1 MKYDPYYYDGFAVY
15 RKYLAYKLHFTT
27 DKYDYTEHSG
37 MVHTKLETFTKRNDR
52 YMFHKL
58 SVKYNQDEIDDF
70 MIANFLKKNKA
81 WSGSLLERD
90 SHETYLQY
98 RKRKEATNYYFKEDL
113 GRVRSLIDM
122 DNIEPNH
129 VVTVS
134 DGQHPILLRHCI
146 GNKITKET
154 LIIMDYHLNFMKDW
168 NKNITDKIVWPDFY
182 KKVQKFKPFL
192 KFNQTETKII
202 LKEKLL

>member
-1 MKYDPYYYDGFAVY
+1 MTYDGFAVY

-58 SVKYNQDEIDDF
+58 SVKYNQEEIDDF
-70 MIANFLKKNKA
+70 MIANFVKKNKA

-122 DNIEPNH
+122 DNTKPNH

-154 LIIMDYHLNFMKDW
+154 LIIMDYHLNFMRDW
-168 NKNITDKIVWPDFY
+168 NKNIIDKIVWPDFY
-182 KKVQKFKPFL
+182 KKVKKFKPFL

>member
-1 MKYDPYYYDGFAVY
+1 MNEHYDGFAVY

-37 MVHTKLETFTKRNDR
+37 MIHTKLETFTKRNDR

-58 SVKYNQDEIDDF
+58 SVKYNQEEIDDF
-70 MIANFLKKNKA
+70 MIANFVKKNKA

-122 DNIEPNH
+122 DNTKPNH
-129 VVTVS
+129 VITVS

-154 LIIMDYHLNFMKDW
+154 LIIMDYHLNFMRDW
-168 NKNITDKIVWPDFY
+168 NKNIIDKIVWPDFY
-182 KKVQKFKPFL
+182 KKVKKFKPFL

>member
-1 MKYDPYYYDGFAVY
+1 MTYDGFAVY

-58 SVKYNQDEIDDF
+58 SVKYNQEEIDDF
-70 MIANFLKKNKA
+70 MIANFVKKNKA

-113 GRVRSLIDM
+113 GRVRSIIDM
-122 DNIEPNH
+122 DNTKPNH
-129 VVTVS
+129 AITVS

-154 LIIMDYHLNFMKDW
+154 LIIMDYHLNFMRDW
-168 NKNITDKIVWPDFY
+168 NKNIIDKIVWPDFY
-182 KKVQKFKPFL
+182 KKVKKFKPFL

>member
-1 MKYDPYYYDGFAVY
+1 MTYDGFAVY

-70 MIANFLKKNKA
+70 MIANFVKKNKA

-90 SHETYLQY
+90 SHDTYLQY
-98 RKRKEATNYYFKEDL
+98 KKRKEGFNYWLNQLSGGHENRSEVLMGFAESSENKTIFSNETNIF
-113 GRVRSLIDM
+113 
-122 DNIEPNH
+122 
-129 VVTVS
+129 
-134 DGQHPILLRHCI
+134 
-146 GNKITKET
+146 
-154 LIIMDYHLNFMKDW
+154 
-168 NKNITDKIVWPDFY
+168 
-182 KKVQKFKPFL
+182 
-192 KFNQTETKII
+192 
-202 LKEKLL
+202 

>member
-1 MKYDPYYYDGFAVY
+1 MTYDGFAVY

-70 MIANFLKKNKA
+70 MIANFVKKNKA

-90 SHETYLQY
+90 SHDTYLQY
-98 RKRKEATNYYFKEDL
+98 KKRKEGFNYWLKQEINEIAKIASHQSVF
-113 GRVRSLIDM
+113 RVD
-122 DNIEPNH
+122 
-129 VVTVS
+129 
-134 DGQHPILLRHCI
+134 DGQHPRLLKLTI
-146 GNKITKET
+146 GKKISIET
-154 LIIMDYHLNFMKDW
+154 LLVMDYHLGFLKDW
-168 NKNITDKIVWPDFY
+168 DKKIKDKIVWPDFY
-182 KKVQKFKPFL
+182 KKAQKFKPFL
-192 KFNQTETKII
+192 RFNQTETKII
-202 LKEKLL
+202 LREVFG

>member
-1 MKYDPYYYDGFAVY
+1 
-15 RKYLAYKLHFTT
+15 
-27 DKYDYTEHSG
+27 
-37 MVHTKLETFTKRNDR
+37 
-52 YMFHKL
+52 MFHKL
-58 SVKYNQDEIDDF
+58 SVKYNQEEIDDF
-70 MIANFLKKNKA
+70 MIANFVKKNKA

-122 DNIEPNH
+122 DNTKPNH
-129 VVTVS
+129 VITVS

-154 LIIMDYHLNFMKDW
+154 LIIMDYHLNFMRDW
-168 NKNITDKIVWPDFY
+168 NKNIIDKIVWPDFY
-182 KKVQKFKPFL
+182 KKVKKFKPFL

>member
-1 MKYDPYYYDGFAVY
+1 MTYDGFAVY

-58 SVKYNQDEIDDF
+58 SVKYNQEEIDDF
-70 MIANFLKKNKA
+70 MIANFVKKNKA

-113 GRVRSLIDM
+113 GRVRSI
-122 DNIEPNH
+122 I
-129 VVTVS
+129 V
-134 DGQHPILLRHCI
+134 I
-146 GNKITKET
+146 KI
-154 LIIMDYHLNFMKDW
+154 
-168 NKNITDKIVWPDFY
+168 P
-182 KKVQKFKPFL
+182 
-192 KFNQTETKII
+192 
-202 LKEKLL
+202 

>member
-1 MKYDPYYYDGFAVY
+1 MNEHYDGFAVY

-58 SVKYNQDEIDDF
+58 SVKYNQEEIDDF
-70 MIANFLKKNKA
+70 MIANFVKKNKA

-98 RKRKEATNYYFKEDL
+98 RKR
-113 GRVRSLIDM
+113 
-122 DNIEPNH
+122 
-129 VVTVS
+129 
-134 DGQHPILLRHCI
+134 
-146 GNKITKET
+146 
-154 LIIMDYHLNFMKDW
+154 
-168 NKNITDKIVWPDFY
+168 
-182 KKVQKFKPFL
+182 
-192 KFNQTETKII
+192 
-202 LKEKLL
+202 

>member
-27 DKYDYTEHSG
+27 DKYDYTEHGG
-37 MVHTKLETFTKRNDR
+37 MVHTKLSTFTQRNDR

-58 SVKYNQDEIDDF
+58 SVKYNQEEIDDF
-70 MIANFLKKNKA
+70 MIANFVKKNKA

-122 DNIEPNH
+122 DNTKPNH
-129 VVTVS
+129 VV
-134 DGQHPILLRHCI
+134 LLVMASIQYFYDIVLEIRLLKRH
-146 GNKITKET
+146 
-154 LIIMDYHLNFMKDW
+154 
-168 NKNITDKIVWPDFY
+168 
-182 KKVQKFKPFL
+182 
-192 KFNQTETKII
+192 
-202 LKEKLL
+202 

>member
-1 MKYDPYYYDGFAVY
+1 MNEHYDGFAVY

-37 MVHTKLETFTKRNDR
+37 MIHTKLETFTKRNDR

-81 WSGSLLERD
+81 WSGSLLEKE
-90 SHETYLQY
+90 SHEIYLQY
-98 RKRKEATNYYFKEDL
+98 KRRTDSSSYFFKEDCSRIL
-113 GRVRSLIDM
+113 TTCDM
-122 DNIEPNH
+122 DGIMPTD
-129 VVTVS
+129 VVIVR

-146 GNKITKET
+146 GNKISTET
-154 LIIMDYHLNFMKDW
+154 LIIMDYHLNFMRDW

-182 KKVQKFKPFL
+182 KKVKKFKPFL
-192 KFNQTETKII
+192 KFNQTETKLI
-202 LKEKLL
+202 LREVFL

>member
-1 MKYDPYYYDGFAVY
+1 MTYDGFAVY

-58 SVKYNQDEIDDF
+58 SVKYNQEEIDDF
-70 MIANFLKKNKA
+70 MIANFVKKNKA

-113 GRVRSLIDM
+113 GRVRSIIDM
-122 DNIEPNH
+122 DNTKPNH
-129 VVTVS
+129 VITVS

-154 LIIMDYHLNFMKDW
+154 LIIMDYHLNFMRDW
-168 NKNITDKIVWPDFY
+168 NKNIIDKIVWPDFY
-182 KKVQKFKPFL
+182 KKVKKFKPFL

>member
-1 MKYDPYYYDGFAVY
+1 MTYDGFAVY

-70 MIANFLKKNKA
+70 MIANFVKKNKA

-113 GRVRSLIDM
+113 GRVRSIIDM

-129 VVTVS
+129 VITVS

-154 LIIMDYHLNFMKDW
+154 LIIMDYHLGFMKYW
-168 NKNITDKIVWPDFY
+168 KENITDKIVWPDFL
-182 KKVQKFKPFL
+182 KKINKFKPFIR
-192 KFNQTETKII
+192 FNQTETKMI

>member
-1 MKYDPYYYDGFAVY
+1 MTYDGFAVY

-58 SVKYNQDEIDDF
+58 SVKYNQEEIDDF
-70 MIANFLKKNKA
+70 MIANFVKKNKA

-122 DNIEPNH
+122 DNIKPNH
-129 VVTVS
+129 VITVS

-154 LIIMDYHLNFMKDW
+154 LIIMDYHLNFMRDW
-168 NKNITDKIVWPDFY
+168 NKNIIDKIVWPDFY
-182 KKVQKFKPFL
+182 KKVKKFKPFL

>member
-1 MKYDPYYYDGFAVY
+1 MNAKQFSLKIEEIKRNNGDMSYMDAILHYCDENKIDPTEVGRYISKSLKEKITIEAQGLNLIEKGKTTFMTYDGFAVY

-70 MIANFLKKNKA
+70 MIANFVKKNKA

-90 SHETYLQY
+90 SHDTYLQY
-98 RKRKEATNYYFKEDL
+98 KKRKE
-113 GRVRSLIDM
+113 G
-122 DNIEPNH
+122 
-129 VVTVS
+129 
-134 DGQHPILLRHCI
+134 
-146 GNKITKET
+146 
-154 LIIMDYHLNFMKDW
+154 LIIG
-168 NKNITDKIVWPDFY
+168 
-182 KKVQKFKPFL
+182 
-192 KFNQTETKII
+192 
-202 LKEKLL
+202 

>member
-27 DKYDYTEHSG
+27 DKYDYTEHGG
-37 MVHTKLETFTKRNDR
+37 MVHTKLSTFTQRNDR

-58 SVKYNQDEIDDF
+58 SVKYNQEEIDDF

-81 WSGSLLERD
+81 WSGSLLEKE
-90 SHETYLQY
+90 SHEIYLQY
-98 RKRKEATNYYFKEDL
+98 KRRTDSSSYFFKEDCSRIL
-113 GRVRSLIDM
+113 TTCDM
-122 DNIEPNH
+122 DGIMPTD
-129 VVTVS
+129 VVIVR

-154 LIIMDYHLNFMKDW
+154 LIIMDYHLNFMRDW

-182 KKVQKFKPFL
+182 KKVKKFKPFL